1 MTDHD
6 YTAAITVDASP
17 QEAFAAAADLRAWW
31 SEEIDGDTDRLGA
44 EFTYNYMDMHRCTL
58 RVTEFVPGRRVAWL
72 VLENFFVFTDGAE
85 WLGTTI
91 EIDVA
96 ERDGRTEVRLTHR
109 GLEPHHDCYD
119 VCSKSWDFYVGRSL
133 LGYITDGQGRPNAR
147 GRANLPAEA
156 AVSAAQT

>member
-1 MTDHD
+1 MSDND
-6 YTAAITVDASP
+6 YTAVITVDTSRA
-17 QEAFAAAADLRAWW
+17 EAFDAAVNLRAWW

-44 EFTYNYMDMHRCTL
+44 EFTYNYMDTHRCRM
-58 RVTEFVPGRRVAWL
+58 RVMEYVPGRRVAWL
-72 VLENFFVFTDGAE
+72 VLENHFVFTDGEE

-109 GLEPHHDCYD
+109 GLLPQHDCYD

-133 LGYITDGQGRPNAR
+133 LAYITTGAGQPNPR
-147 GRANLPAEA
+147 GRANLTAEA
-156 AVSAAQT
+156 AVSAA